1 MIEKISAPLIP
12 TPPYVL
18 AIGNSIGGN
27 TSGGI
32 LFGNSANNLAQDS
45 TNLFWDAV
53 NSRLGI
59 GQNVPTARL
68 HVKGSGATSATK
80 SLVVTDSNGNSMIE
94 VSDSTSTG
102 IYLRSIN
109 TSGIGNDVS
118 GNLVLRS
125 YNSSIEITNS
135 NPQNSASCVVT
146 TGTYT
151 RTDSS
156 IKSVISVQNAINASA
171 ASFNQLNG
179 FSFDSTI
186 TQSVGKIVAFRV
198 APNIISATDFTAIE
212 VVTGKSIFGGVVR
225 LKGYTVA
232 TLPAGTVG
240 DTAYVTD
247 ALLPAFLVAIAG
259 GGAVTTKVFYN
270 GANWVAG

>member
-12 TPPYVL
+12 TPPYLL

-32 LFGNSANNLAQDS
+32 LFGNSANNLAQNS
-45 TNLFWDAV
+45 TSLFWDAV

-59 GQNVPTARL
+59 GQNVPTARV
-68 HVKGSGATSATK
+68 HIKGSGSTSATK
-80 SLVVTDSNGNSMIE
+80 SLVVTDSSGNSMIE
-94 VSDSTSTG
+94 VSDSTTTG
-102 IYLRSIN
+102 IYLRKIN
-109 TSGIGNDVS
+109 TSDIGNDAG

-125 YNSSIEITNS
+125 INSSIEITNA
-135 NPQNSASCVVT
+135 NPQSSAHCIIT

-151 RTDSS
+151 RTDSN
-156 IKSVISVQNAINASA
+156 IKSVLSIQNTINASA

-179 FSFDSTI
+179 ISFDSTI
-186 TQSVGKIVAFRV
+186 TQSVGKVVAFRV

-232 TLPAGTVG
+232 TLPVGTVG

-247 ALLPAFLVAIAG
+247 ALAPVFLGIIAG
-259 GGAVTTKVFYN
+259 GGLITTNVFFN
-270 GANWVAG
+270 GVNWLAG